1 MHVRSGWTVLRDGIA
16 VAVVLVW
23 WLVVAPASADHLSW
37 MRPYKSE
44 GGGSCC
50 GDVDCVPA
58 AVTMG
63 PDGEV
68 IVNGVSLRMPRGSVH
83 LAPDDVELG
92 WWCYQGHAACQPPRL
107 EISQACARCV
117 FVPRRPGTL

>member
-1 MHVRSGWTVLRDGIA
+1 MRDVETSITLGSLWPPSTEGYGIRTRSGGTVVRDGIA
-16 VAVVLVW
+16 LAAVLM

-44 GGGSCC
+44 GGGICC

-58 AVTMG
+58 TVAMG

-68 IVNGVSLRMPRGSVH
+68 VVNGVPLRLPRGSVH
-83 LAPDDVELG
+83 LAPDGIE
-92 WWCYQGHAACQPPRL
+92 
-107 EISQACARCV
+107 
-117 FVPRRPGTL
+117 